1 MVHAFRNGN
10 LAICKCLA
18 MGGRVFKSIMEHCTR
33 EYYVNHKNDA
43 QMNMEY
49 VFEQE
54 KYKTVDT
61 VWFQVRV
68 CVPVGTGVCGCVY
81 MHK

>member
-1 MVHAFRNGN
+1 
-10 LAICKCLA
+10 
-18 MGGRVFKSIMEHCTR
+18 MEHCTR

-61 VWFQVRV
+61 VWFQLRV
-68 CVPVGTGVCGCVY
+68 CMPVGMGVCGCVY

>member
-1 MVHAFRNGN
+1 
-10 LAICKCLA
+10 
-18 MGGRVFKSIMEHCTR
+18 MEHCTR

-61 VWFQVRV
+61 VWFQLRV
-68 CVPVGTGVCGCVY
+68 CACGYGCVWVCV
-81 MHK
+81 HA